1 MPGAEMFLMAA
12 DVYDRYMGRYGPSL
26 AASLIRFAGVEPG
39 MRALDVGC
47 GTGLLTAALAEQLGA
62 GNVAA
67 VDPSEPFAEACR
79 RRVPGAEV
87 VTGTAERLPFPDAA
101 FDVALSQLVV
111 NFMADAEQGAAEM
124 TRVTRPG
131 GVVAACVW
139 DYAGEMP
146 LLRAFWGAAHEVDA
160 ERAAESDEAFLRFG
174 SPDELSDL
182 WSSAGVG
189 DVRTAPLLAQA
200 SYSGFEDLWAPLPA
214 GVGPA
219 GAFTKSLD
227 DEARVKLHD
236 AFQRRLGVGDEPFE
250 LSARAWAV
258 AGTRPGSP

>member
-1 MPGAEMFLMAA
+1 
-12 DVYDRYMGRYGPSL
+12 MGRYGPSL

-47 GTGLLTAALAEQLGA
+47 GTGLLTTALAEQLGA

-111 NFMADAEQGAAEM
+111 NFMTDAERVAMA
-124 TRVTRPG
+124 RVTRPAG
-131 GVVAACVW
+131 WLPPAW
-139 DYAGEMP
+139 DYAGKMP
-146 LLRAFWGAAHEVDA
+146 LLRAFWGAAQEVDA
-160 ERAAESDEAFLRFG
+160 ERAAEADEAFLRFG

-182 WSSAGVG
+182 ELRRGRRRAWRRCSH
-189 DVRTAPLLAQA
+189 RRPTRA
-200 SYSGFEDLWAPLPA
+200 SKTCGRRFAT

-219 GAFTKSLD
+219 GAFTK
-227 DEARVKLHD
+227 R
-236 AFQRRLGVGDEPFE
+236 
-250 LSARAWAV
+250 WT
-258 AGTRPGSP
+258 TRPG